1 MEKRV
6 KESNSPKMLP
16 KLRQTVLRR
25 VSVLMNRLTH
35 FLLFLFCN
43 KNGDKGYLANYVQ
56 NGNSYGYGFR
66 PKYRWTY
73 CLVMRQLFFGCLVY
87 LVLMVLHGCASG
99 EGGSDYAVAEKGSM
113 KDYTGGMASVVLTGY
128 GTILEADPCAL
139 QALVLMHDSGEG
151 GGQEVLFD
159 FSGHT
164 EFLPVELDECRPG
177 DEVEVTYFKVKRA
190 SGGLAGESLTVVRSV
205 SVSE

>member
-1 MEKRV
+1 MGFRD
-6 KESNSPKMLP
+6 
-16 KLRQTVLRR
+16 
-25 VSVLMNRLTH
+25 
-35 FLLFLFCN
+35 
-43 KNGDKGYLANYVQ
+43 KNGDKGYLVNYVQ

-73 CLVMRQLFFGCLVY
+73 CLVMRQLFFGGRVY
-87 LVLMVLHGCASG
+87 LALMVLHGCAPVESG
-99 EGGSDYAVAEKGSM
+99 PDYAVAEKGGM
-113 KDYTGGMASVVLTGY
+113 KDRAGGMASVVLTGR
-128 GTILEADPCAL
+128 GTILEADPHAL
-139 QALVLMHDSGEG
+139 QALVLMRDSGEEG
-151 GGQEVLFD
+151 EQEMLFD